1 MNQLRSILL
10 IIALGFLFTPMS
22 DTQALLEEF
31 VLAQAEDAANLDFI
45 PNSLFSITLPEQFD
59 HGPSPSAVGFIPS
72 GNSREVSFFS
82 CFSGRLQ
89 AASGHYGN
97 RPLFL
102 LYHNLRFGDCL
113 A

>member
-10 IIALGFLFTPMS
+10 VFAFGFLSTPVF
-22 DTQALLEEF
+22 DAQALLEEF

-45 PNSLFSITLPEQFD
+45 PGSLLSIPAPEQFD
-59 HGPSPSAVGFIPS
+59 HGPSSSGAGIISSRNFPELNQFFGFP
-72 GNSREVSFFS
+72 GGLQVS
-82 CFSGRLQ
+82 
-89 AASGHYGN
+89 SGHFGN